1 MDPALD
7 EEEGD
12 EDDGSDGES
21 AEAAV
26 EADVHLPL
34 RVSVKLTGASTG
46 PCLTVSCM
54 VVACCM

>member
-21 AEAAV
+21 AEAAMA
-26 EADVHLPL
+26 ADVQLPL
-34 RVSVKLTGASTG
+34 RVSVKLTGGSTA
-46 PCLTVSCM
+46 PCPTCP
-54 VVACCM
+54 AW